1 MSRLVLAGIVRRF
14 GPRGRQA
21 TALDGVDLAV
31 TAGETVALV
40 GESGSGKTTLAR
52 IAAGLDRP
60 DAGTVTLDRVPLLGP
75 GGRVAAAA
83 RAAVQMVFQD
93 PLASFNPRRSVG
105 EAVALPLRLHLG
117 LPRRAREARVGELL
131 AAVGLDPALG
141 RRRPQALSG
150 GQLQRAAIARALASE
165 PRILICDEPVASL
178 DVSVRA
184 QVLNLLARLKAERGL
199 GLLFVS
205 HDLGVVA
212 RIADRT
218 AVMYLG
224 RIVEEAPGR
233 ALFAAPRHPYTAAL
247 AAAVPDARI
256 PWRERP
262 LAAVAEGEMPG
273 PFAIPAGCRFRPRCP
288 RAVAACAATDPA
300 LAPVA
305 TGWRAACIR
314 AGEDSAV
321 APVAMAGPAG
331 YMSS

>member
-1 MSRLVLAGIVRRF
+1 MSRLALRGIHRRF

-21 TALDGVDLAV
+21 TALDGVDLTV
-31 TAGETVALV
+31 EAGATVALV

-52 IAAGLDRP
+52 IAVGLERP
-60 DAGTVTLDRVPLLGP
+60 DAGTVTLDGAALADAR
-75 GGRVAAAA
+75 GRVGRAA

-93 PLASFNPRRSVG
+93 PLASFNPARTVG
-105 EAVALPLRLHLG
+105 AAIALPLALHLG
-117 LPRRAREARVGELL
+117 LPRAAQAARAAELL
-131 AAVGLDPALG
+131 VAVGLDPALG
-141 RRRPQALSG
+141 GRRPRALSG
-150 GQLQRAAIARALASE
+150 GELQRAAIARALASA
-165 PRILICDEPVASL
+165 PRILVCDEPVASL

-184 QVLNLLARLKAERGL
+184 QVLNLLARLRAGHGT

-224 RIVEEAPGR
+224 RIVEEGPGG
-233 ALFAAPRHPYTAAL
+233 AILAAPRHPYTAAL

-262 LAAVAEGEMPG
+262 RAAAAGGEMPG

-288 RAVAACAATDPA
+288 RAIPACAATDPA
-300 LAPVA
+300 LVEVAP
-305 TGWRAACIR
+305 GWRVACIR
-314 AGEDSAV
+314 AGEDSV
-321 APVAMAGPAG
+321 PPPVAKPP
-331 YMSS
+331 